1 VQRLVNLDKSFT
13 GLGDKAEAFHAAQNR
28 QAESQTRLYDQM
40 QTEMYVARG
49 LLADVTSSAATLQ
62 AALED
67 TSSKVANLVT
77 SGALTTTVLRW
88 GWLSLVLFIFYLLNP
103 RYAGFAA
110 AAWSRYLSAIQVSR
124 LTKLQSLFSSLP
136 HLVCRPLSQRYRM
149 TSFSSTTRPVSKSLW
164 CLL

>member
-1 VQRLVNLDKSFT
+1 MQKLVNLDKSFT
-13 GLGDKAEAFHAAQNR
+13 GLEDKAEAFHAAQNR

-77 SGALTTTVLRW
+77 SGALTTTILRW
-88 GWLSLVLFIFYLLNP
+88 GWLSLVLFVLYLFNP

-110 AAWSRYLSAIQVSR
+110 AAWSGYLPAIEVSK
-124 LTKLQSLFSSLP
+124 LTKL
-136 HLVCRPLSQRYRM
+136 
-149 TSFSSTTRPVSKSLW
+149 
-164 CLL
+164 

>member
-1 VQRLVNLDKSFT
+1 MDKSFA
-13 GLGDKAEAFHAAQNR
+13 GLQDKAEAFHAVQNR

-67 TSSKVANLVT
+67 TSSKVANLIT
-77 SGALTTTVLRW
+77 AGALTTTILRW
-88 GWLSLVLFIFYLLNP
+88 GWLSLVIFVLYLLNP

-110 AAWSRYLSAIQVSR
+110 AAWSRYLSAIHASK
-124 LTKLQSLFSSLP
+124 LTKL
-136 HLVCRPLSQRYRM
+136 
-149 TSFSSTTRPVSKSLW
+149 
-164 CLL
+164 